1 MENLVINKLA
11 ELGIDYEFIE
21 HPAALTTEDADRFT
35 KVLEGVHTKSMF
47 QTNKKKTAFYLLI
60 MDDQKQLDM
69 EHFRDLVGVNRIWMA
84 SSDSL
89 MEKMCLPAGVV
100 SIFGLQHNVEK
111 DIQVYFD
118 KEILAKPILTFHPNV
133 NTKTIFVKTED
144 VLCFFEKIGFHAHIV
159 EL

>member
-1 MENLVINKLA
+1 
-11 ELGIDYEFIE
+11 
-21 HPAALTTEDADRFT
+21 
-35 KVLEGVHTKSMF
+35 MF
-47 QTNKKKTAFYLLI
+47 LTNKKKTAFYLLI
-60 MDDQKQLDM
+60 MDDQKQLVM
-69 EHFRDLVGVNRIWMA
+69 EHFRDLVEVNRIWMA

-89 MEKMCLPAGVV
+89 MEKKMCLPAGVV

-133 NTKTIFVKTED
+133 NTKTIFVKTKD
-144 VLCFFEKIGFHAHIV
+144 VLCFVEKIGFHDYIV

>member
-1 MENLVINKLA
+1 MQVASTANCEACPLL
-11 ELGIDYEFIE
+11 
-21 HPAALTTEDADRFT
+21 
-35 KVLEGVHTKSMF
+35 
-47 QTNKKKTAFYLLI
+47 KKAPYVCNTCPKKRSNCGY
-60 MDDQKQLDM
+60 QKQLDM

-89 MEKMCLPAGVV
+89 MEKMFLPAGVV
-100 SIFGLQHNVEK
+100 SIFGLLHNVEK

-118 KEILAKPILTFHPNV
+118 KEILAKPILIFHPNV

-144 VLCFFEKIGFHAHIV
+144 VLCFVEKIGFHAHIV

>member
-1 MENLVINKLA
+1 
-11 ELGIDYEFIE
+11 
-21 HPAALTTEDADRFT
+21 
-35 KVLEGVHTKSMF
+35 MF

-60 MDDQKQLDM
+60 MDDQKRLDM
-69 EHFRDLVGVNRIWMA
+69 EHFRDLVGVNRIRMA

-100 SIFGLQHNVEK
+100 SIFGLQHYVEK

-144 VLCFFEKIGFHAHIV
+144 VLCFVEKIGFHAHIV

>member
-1 MENLVINKLA
+1 
-11 ELGIDYEFIE
+11 
-21 HPAALTTEDADRFT
+21 
-35 KVLEGVHTKSMF
+35 MF

-100 SIFGLQHNVEK
+100 SIFGL
-111 DIQVYFD
+111 
-118 KEILAKPILTFHPNV
+118 
-133 NTKTIFVKTED
+133 
-144 VLCFFEKIGFHAHIV
+144 
-159 EL
+159 

>member
-1 MENLVINKLA
+1 MENLLINKLA

-35 KVLEGVHTKSMF
+35 KGLEGVRTKFMF
-47 QTNKKKTAFYLLI
+47 HTNKKKTAFYLLI
-60 MDDQKQLDM
+60 MDDQKQLVM
-69 EHFRDLVGVNRIWMA
+69 EQFRDLVGVNRIRMA
-84 SSDSL
+84 SSNSL
-89 MEKMCLPAGVV
+89 MEKMCLTAGVA
-100 SIFGLQHNVEK
+100 SIFGLLHNVEK

-118 KEILAKPILTFHPNV
+118 KEILANPILTFHPNV

-144 VLCFFEKIGFHAHIV
+144 VLCFVEKIGFYAHIV